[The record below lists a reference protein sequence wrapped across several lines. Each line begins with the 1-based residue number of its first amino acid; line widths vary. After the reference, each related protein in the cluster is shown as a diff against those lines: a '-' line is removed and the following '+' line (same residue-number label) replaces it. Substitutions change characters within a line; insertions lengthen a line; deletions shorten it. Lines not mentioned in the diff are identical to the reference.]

1 MNRLLLVFIS
11 FICVCCSSA
20 DNFDDGDNEKATV
33 YGMISD
39 YTTGNTVSQVTVE
52 LYRSAVISNML
63 MDLVATSV
71 TGTDGVYSFPNIK
84 VSANKRD
91 GDQHTIIVSHPNY
104 NSYSRILQIK
114 HDSELIINVAL
125 QPK

>member
-1 MNRLLLVFIS
+1 MNRFLLVLVS

-20 DNFDDGDNEKATV
+20 DNLDDESNNGKATI

-39 YTTGNTVSQVTVE
+39 YTTGNTVPQATVE
-52 LYRSAVISNML
+52 LYKSAIISNIL

-84 VSANKRD
+84 VEPSSN
-91 GDQHTIIVSHPNY
+91 QYTIIVSHPQY
-104 NSYSRILQIK
+104 KSYSRILRLNYG
-114 HDSELIINVAL
+114 SELSVNVAL
-125 QPK
+125 EPK